1 MGIPNNLQAVGVDD
15 ALINKMSEDAMKSGN
30 IRVNPRTTGV
40 EDIRALY
47 IEAISFHDKVVEEQ

>member
-1 MGIPNNLQAVGVDD
+1 M
-15 ALINKMSEDAMKSGN
+15 INKMSEDAMKSGN

-47 IEAISFHDKVVEEQ
+47 IEAISYHDKVVEVQ